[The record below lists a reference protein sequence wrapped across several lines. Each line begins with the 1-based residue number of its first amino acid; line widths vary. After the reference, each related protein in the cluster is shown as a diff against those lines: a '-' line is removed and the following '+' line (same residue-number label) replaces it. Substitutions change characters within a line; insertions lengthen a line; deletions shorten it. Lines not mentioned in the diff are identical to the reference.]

1 MMARKDTE
9 ELKSAELKKQG
20 SDRQKSLEEQQH
32 RNNRE
37 VQQTVQEFQAGEEA
51 RTIAAKD
58 AVESKSRE
66 AAVETNRERGC

>member
-1 MMARKDTE
+1 MARKDTE
-9 ELKSAELKKQG
+9 ELKSAELKNKVQTVK
-20 SDRQKSLEEQQH
+20 KSLEEQQH

-66 AAVETNRERGC
+66 AEVETNRERGC